1 MNTTTATNKT
11 NDLRHTIQ
19 TTFKGNPVIIQIRLN
34 DECKNGHQD
43 FSITGTT
50 YRPFEKGDRKD
61 GDWKV
66 FNGKNYTFDSGG
78 CIHETILKARPDLKI
93 FVNLH
98 LCDYEGI
105 PMHAVENG
113 FYHLTNGF
121 NNVKPEQAEFKTKFC
136 EYYRITGNQFNAIKT
151 AKNKLQYALMLQSL
165 GILKQ
170 WKEEATAAI
179 DYLES
184 LTGKIFVVDSKRT
197 QFNAPTPEE
206 ITAEKEKENAGYYTP
221 EAEQQ
226 REQAKQA
233 GFLAELEADRDKIIN
248 KAIEEFEVKK
258 QVLLIGGKKAL
269 DNCIYYNHSRTL
281 SFNWRGY
288 DRLSTEAYNKIAA
301 EITLPEGVQIE
312 NKEAK

>member
-1 MNTTTATNKT
+1 MTTTTATNKT
-11 NDLRHTIQ
+11 NDLRHSINCTDAE
-19 TTFKGNPVIIQIRLN
+19 GNAVYIKIRLN

-43 FSITGTT
+43 FAITATI
-50 YRPFEKGDRKD
+50 YEKGKPQTDR
-61 GDWKV
+61 
-66 FNGKNYTFDSGG
+66 NMIAGG
-78 CIHETILKARPDLKI
+78 CCHDEIVKARLDLKI

-136 EYYRITGNQFNAIKT
+136 EYYRMTGKQFDTLKT

-165 GILKQ
+165 GILTQ

-184 LTGKIFVVDSKRT
+184 LTGKIFVVDSKKT

-206 ITAEKEKENAGYYTP
+206 ITAEKEKEAAGYYTP

-233 GFLAELEADRDKIIN
+233 GFLAELEADRDKAIN
-248 KAIEEFEVKK
+248 KITEEFEVKK

-301 EITLPEGVQIE
+301 EITLPGGVQIE